1 MSLEFHGTWKSVENV
16 YLSFSLNFSYQN
28 IIQVKRHGV
37 VYLKGCHLLM
47 LVNHKTVM
55 LSKHLPQSRYQGN
68 ALSKKM
74 CGSVSLFLFWTI
86 FVFICISVNVVNL
99 YYVCD
104 HCKYFDQKIKEGLDI
119 ILFKL

>member
-1 MSLEFHGTWKSVENV
+1 
-16 YLSFSLNFSYQN
+16 
-28 IIQVKRHGV
+28 
-37 VYLKGCHLLM
+37 M

-55 LSKHLPQSRYQGN
+55 LSKHLRGTTVPIPRKR
-68 ALSKKM
+68 LVEKM
-74 CGSVSLFLFWTI
+74 WGSVSLFLFWTI

-119 ILFKL
+119 FLFKL